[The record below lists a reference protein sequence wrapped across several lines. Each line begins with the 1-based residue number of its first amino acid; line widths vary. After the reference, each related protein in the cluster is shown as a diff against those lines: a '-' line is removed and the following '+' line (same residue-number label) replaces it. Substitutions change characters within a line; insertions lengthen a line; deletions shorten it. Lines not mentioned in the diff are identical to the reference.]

1 MMSWH
6 DRTRH
11 GHWAMGMPS
20 EKPVKPV
27 WKSQVTNTVYSLHST
42 LAASKPGGGK
52 AKQALLG
59 MERLFALI
67 IFLSF
72 SPSSSTS
79 PNILLLLVDDM
90 GWGDVG
96 FNGNT
101 SIDTPNIDALAR

>member
-1 MMSWH
+1 MGN
-6 DRTRH
+6 
-11 GHWAMGMPS
+11 GHAVR
-20 EKPVKPV
+20 KPVKPV
-27 WKSQVTNTVYSLHST
+27 WKSQVTNTVYSVHST
-42 LAASKPGGGK
+42 LAASKPGGEK

-72 SPSSSTS
+72 SPSFSYSATS